1 MRLNESTIIV
11 GDRVLL
17 VPYRKEHVPKYH
29 EWMQDEELREQTA
42 SEALSLEE
50 EYAMQRSWH
59 LDHDKLTFIVLRR
72 RADTAISSAR
82 EALQEAEMVG
92 DVNLFLSLDDDEG
105 AGEACLAEVE
115 IMIAE
120 PRARRQGLA
129 FESLCLL
136 LRYATTTTTTTTSF
150 ASASN
155 SSSLLPLAPNAFRA
169 KIGLSNTKSRALF
182 AKLGFEEHKVVQVF
196 EEVEL
201 RWTGF
206 KHDSGPTET
215 LRLLHWPREEHDE

>member
-11 GDRVLL
+11 GDGVLL
-17 VPYRKEHVPKYH
+17 VPYRKEHVHKYH
-29 EWMQDEELREQTA
+29 EWMQDEEMREQTA

-59 LDHDKLTFIVLRR
+59 LDDDKLTFIVLRR
-72 RADTAISSAR
+72 RAGASISSAR
-82 EALQEAEMVG
+82 EALHEAEMVG
-92 DVNLFLSLDDDEG
+92 DVNLFLSLDDDE
-105 AGEACLAEVE
+105 EVE

-136 LRYATTTTTTTTSF
+136 LRYATTTASAST
-150 ASASN
+150 SASN
-155 SSSLLPLAPNAFRA
+155 SSSLLPLAPSAFRA
-169 KIGLSNTKSRALF
+169 KIGLSNAKSRALF
-182 AKLGFEEHKVVQVF
+182 AKLGFEEHKVVKVF

-206 KHDSGPTET
+206 KHHSGATET